1 MKPLGDAPPERA
13 PSACLRTGL
22 FDEQQQAMTT
32 IANLLARK
40 QQLLDRLQENPEP
53 SEREEY
59 ERVLAKIEIALNL
72 LDKTGPADHDV

>member
-1 MKPLGDAPPERA
+1 
-13 PSACLRTGL
+13 
-22 FDEQQQAMTT
+22 MTT